1 MNLFHSKDS
10 DAINRIQ
17 NTYKCCGLH
26 SPVDKAW
33 PFPDKHHGADAC
45 VKALGWK
52 KSCFGDWRQDEQI
65 SAGLL
70 LMVALLVFAS
80 KVRCSSPTLPFRS
93 LSLSLGLSS
102 PACSDSFYTLQLG
115 ALFLLRTRSPW
126 VYRLLHTPWTQ
137 NKQYTAITA
146 NGEPDSEH
154 GESHDD
160 GTVRRPRQIEAPY
173 SDEPITNEGEQ
184 ANSSQ
189 TTPRAERSQEEVQA
203 RVQPSGLHGGQN
215 EWSEERSGER

>member
-1 MNLFHSKDS
+1 MVLMRVSRLWGGRRAVLETGVKTSKS
-10 DAINRIQ
+10 LPACYFWLLCLSLRQ
-17 NTYKCCGLH
+17 RYAAQGPP
-26 SPVDKAW
+26 S
-33 PFPDKHHGADAC
+33 FP
-45 VKALGWK
+45 
-52 KSCFGDWRQDEQI
+52 
-65 SAGLL
+65 
-70 LMVALLVFAS
+70 
-80 KVRCSSPTLPFRS
+80 LPFSIFGTCFPR
-93 LSLSLGLSS
+93 LSDG
-102 PACSDSFYTLQLG
+102 FYALQLG

-126 VYRLLHTPWTQ
+126 VHRLLHTPWTQ

-173 SDEPITNEGEQ
+173 SDEPITYEGEQ